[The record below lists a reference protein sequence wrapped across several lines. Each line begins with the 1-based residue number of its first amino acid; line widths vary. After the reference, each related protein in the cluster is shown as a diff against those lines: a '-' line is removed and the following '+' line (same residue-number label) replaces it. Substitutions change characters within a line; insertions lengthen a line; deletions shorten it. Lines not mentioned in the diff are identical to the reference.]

1 MTRHSASIPWIVLAL
16 TALVGCDSSDD
27 TLDGAV
33 HDAGSDELDSGVADS
48 GSEVDDADLSD
59 AGSDAP
65 DSNVAD
71 SGSEVDGADLSDAG
85 SDAMARILSVYYGLD
100 ELPRAANLLCAVP
113 VGGLDG
119 VPVTF
124 SVQLDEATIAP
135 EDFAV
140 ETDTGERV
148 TPECAT
154 LAPATEPLELRTVL
168 LAGTFGTPEAQPRA
182 FEVVGVLEDLDGN
195 EITDLR
201 SDDVTP
207 LEDGPSLVL
216 AERYLPT
223 NPGIDS
229 ECPADT
235 AQVVQLVWGGGVTG
249 PNGARLGE
257 PQRLGVSV
265 RLEDGNAVEPI
276 ALADDDPDNFV
287 YACLEASSPAV
298 EVSVAAGL
306 FHDPGDDANPATS
319 APVVDRTR

>member
-1 MTRHSASIPWIVLAL
+1 MEDVTRHSACLPSIVLAL
-16 TALVGCDSSDD
+16 TALVGCDSSNDA
-27 TLDGAV
+27 LDGAIP
-33 HDAGSDELDSGVADS
+33 DAGSDVLDSDVADS
-48 GSEVDDADLSD
+48 GSAVDD
-59 AGSDAP
+59 
-65 DSNVAD
+65 
-71 SGSEVDGADLSDAG
+71 ADLSDAG

-100 ELPRAANLLCAVP
+100 ELTRAANLLCASP
-113 VGGLDG
+113 VAGLDG

-124 SVQLDEATIAP
+124 SVQLDGATIAP
-135 EDFAV
+135 GDFAV

-148 TPECAT
+148 TPDCAT

-182 FEVVGVLEDLDGN
+182 VEVVGVLQDLDGN
-195 EITDLR
+195 EITDLQ
-201 SDDVTP
+201 SEDVTP
-207 LEDGPSLVL
+207 LEDGPGLVL

-223 NPGIDS
+223 NPGIDG
-229 ECPADT
+229 ECPAGT

-249 PNGARLGE
+249 PDGIPLGE

-287 YACLEASSPAV
+287 YACLDAASPAI
-298 EVSVAAGL
+298 EVTVLAGL